1 MIKIEGVTTGGYR
14 HFRDFSASTIK
25 GLNQLGWGVWGRPFS
40 LVRAESSLLLLLL
53 LGIFR
58 PVLFPNPTRVML
70 ILSHFQGANAGIFPH
85 LSYFLYYNIKIFL
98 SQLFRWFYP
107 IFGVF
112 RQNIAK
118 NSIKWPIFGEN
129 LHFSAHFRR
138 YLTKKRGFYAK
149 FHAFQRIFS
158 KIFKNFRK
166 FRPSPARF
174 SWRISIYP
182 LPLEINE
189 KFEQI

>member
-1 MIKIEGVTTGGYR
+1 MGWRDEIKIEGVTTWGYR

-25 GLNQLGWGVWGRPFS
+25 GLSQLGWGVWGRPFS

-85 LSYFLYYNIKIFL
+85 LSYFLYYIIKIFL

-112 RQNIAK
+112 HQNIAK
-118 NSIKWPIFGEN
+118 NSIKWSIFGEN

-138 YLTKKRGFYAK
+138 YLTKKRGFMQN
-149 FHAFQRIFS
+149 FTLFSVFFQKFS
-158 KIFKNFRK
+158 KIFGNFALHPLVLVEEFQFIR
-166 FRPSPARF
+166 FR
-174 SWRISIYP
+174 WR
-182 LPLEINE
+182 
-189 KFEQI
+189 